1 MTDCI
6 FCRIAAGDIPARIIL
21 QNEHVVAFHDL
32 GPQAPA
38 HALVIPRRHI
48 ATLDAAEP
56 GDRELLGEVLLAG
69 AEVARLLGCA
79 ESGYRSVINC
89 NQDGG
94 QSVYHLH
101 LHILG
106 GRRLEWPPG

>member
-6 FCRIAAGDIPARIIL
+6 FCRIAAGEIPVKTIL
-21 QNEHVVAFHDL
+21 KTDSLLAFHDL
-32 GPQAPA
+32 NPVAPH

-48 ATLDAAEP
+48 ATLDAAT
-56 GDRELLGEVLLAG
+56 REDSGVLGELMLAG
-69 AEVARLLGCA
+69 AEVARLLGFA
-79 ESGYRSVINC
+79 ENGYRSVVNC

-106 GRRLEWPPG
+106 GRALSWPPG

>member
-6 FCRIAAGDIPARIIL
+6 FCRIAAGEIPAKTIL
-21 QNEHVVAFHDL
+21 ETDSLLAFHDL
-32 GPQAPA
+32 NPVAPH

-48 ATLDAAEP
+48 ATLDAAVPE
-56 GDRELLGEVLLAG
+56 DAAVLGELLLAG
-69 AEVARLLGCA
+69 AEVARRLGIA

-94 QSVYHLH
+94 QSVYHVH
-101 LHILG
+101 LHVLG
-106 GRRLEWPPG
+106 GRALSWPPG